1 MNKKRN
7 SIFQIRATITNTTK
21 LMLSISVAALML
33 FLWSALS
40 YSGKV
45 SSLILPAPDAV
56 LKAFWELW
64 VEQELYMHV
73 LWSFV
78 RILAGFILAMAVSI
92 PLGVLMGT
100 FPVVKHAIHPFTGPL
115 RYLPIAAL
123 IPLFIVWFGMD
134 ETMKIL
140 FLFVGIFVY
149 LLPLVIEA
157 VEEVD
162 SVLLETA
169 YTLKATRWQVVRLVL
184 WQGAKPLVF
193 ESARVM
199 WGIGWT
205 YIILAEIINAPYGLG
220 RLITIGQKRSLTHW
234 IFAGIFIILII
245 GFLSDRL
252 IAWYNAKTFSWKES
266 PGK

>member
-1 MNKKRN
+1 MNEKKNRIFDIRS
-7 SIFQIRATITNTTK
+7 SISNTTK
-21 LMLSISVAALML
+21 LVLSGTVALLML
-33 FLWSALS
+33 TVWSALS

-56 LKAFWELW
+56 LKAFGELW
-64 VEQELYMHV
+64 MEQELYMHV

-78 RILAGFILAMAVSI
+78 RILAGFILAMVVSI
-92 PLGVLMGT
+92 PLGIAMGT

-140 FLFVGIFVY
+140 FLFVGIVVY

-162 SVLLETA
+162 TVLLETA
-169 YTLKATRWQVVRLVL
+169 YTLKATRWQVIYLVL
-184 WQGAKPLVF
+184 WQGAKPLVY
-193 ESARVM
+193 ENARVM

-234 IFAGIFIILII
+234 IFAGIIIILII
-245 GFLSDRL
+245 GFVSDRL
-252 IAWYNAKTFSWKES
+252 IAWYNAKTFAWKES